1 MIVYN
6 LTNHF
11 KVNLMFNL
19 IDLLASFTVSFLCF
33 KKQKVKDVLKC
44 LFLIKAY
51 ISFPYD
57 HSYKM
62 YIGLLVKGTDQRK
75 VLIFTGWNVHVSGN
89 FSIVHFF

>member
-11 KVNLMFNL
+11 KVILMFNL

-33 KKQKVKDVLKC
+33 KKHKKIKDVLKC

-51 ISFPYD
+51 ISFP
-57 HSYKM
+57 
-62 YIGLLVKGTDQRK
+62 
-75 VLIFTGWNVHVSGN
+75 
-89 FSIVHFF
+89 